1 MRILVTGGAGKAGR
15 HLIQHLVRSG
25 HRVLNVDLQP
35 CGIEGAFDRIAD
47 ITNPGHMYDAMRSY
61 ADFDELGT
69 GQGMPAFDAVIHL
82 AAIARIMIVPD
93 NECYR
98 VNTIGTYNVIDAAIR
113 DGVKKVIFASSETTY
128 GICFSDGHRKPDY
141 LPLDEEHPTL
151 PEDSYA
157 MSKVANEVTAKSFQ
171 RRSGI
176 DIYGM
181 RLNNVIAPDEYTELF
196 PDFVKDPGTREGNI
210 FSYIDVGDFGHFI
223 DCALATDGLGYEV
236 FNVSSS
242 GHSVDRTSDELI
254 AQFYDD
260 VPKKSPIGPRET
272 FYSNAKARKM
282 LGYTPTH
289 DWRPLLG
296 LSD

>member
-15 HLIQHLVRSG
+15 HLIQHLVAKG
-25 HRVLNVDLQP
+25 HRVLSVDLHP
-35 CGIEGAFDRIAD
+35 CGIDGAFDRIAD
-47 ITNPGHMYDAMRSY
+47 ITNPGHMYDVMRSY

-69 GQGMPAFDAVIHL
+69 GKGMPGFDAVIHL

-93 NECYR
+93 NECFR
-98 VNTIGTYNVIDAAIR
+98 INTIGTYNVIDAAIR
-113 DGVKKVIFASSETTY
+113 DGVKKVLFASSETTY

-141 LPLDEEHPTL
+141 LPLDEDHPTL

-181 RLNNVIAPDEYTELF
+181 RLNNVMAPEDYAELF
-196 PDFVKDPGTREGNI
+196 PRFITDPATREGNV
-210 FSYIDVGDFGHFI
+210 FSYIDVADFGHFV
-223 DCALATDGLGYEV
+223 DRALETDGLGYEV
-236 FNVSSS
+236 FNVSSA
-242 GHSVDRTSDELI
+242 GHSVDRTTDEII
-254 AQFYDD
+254 AEFYSD
-260 VPKKSPIGPRET
+260 VPVKREIGPRET
-272 FYSNAKARKM
+272 LYSNAKARRL

-296 LSD
+296 LEG